1 MPNASTSSARRG
13 LLARLAAWFGVAS
26 VLPVLDACTTVDVQP
41 APELDLKGSWAV
53 LPLSNHTETP
63 QAGLR
68 AESILESLVRS
79 AGITNLRRYPANLA
93 SDTLFEPAE
102 RRVVD
107 QALAW
112 ARGEKLR
119 YGLTGSVQEWRY
131 KVGVDGEPA
140 VGISLQLLDLSS
152 GAVIW
157 TASGSKTG
165 WSREALSGVAQKLLA
180 ELTAPLAAPFRAAQA
195 EKRE

>member
-1 MPNASTSSARRG
+1 MAFAPTSITRRG
-13 LLARLAAWFGVAS
+13 LLLRLAGWFGMAS
-26 VLPVLDACTTVDVQP
+26 VLPVLDGCTTLDVQP
-41 APELDLKGSWAV
+41 APELDMKGSWAV

-68 AESILESLVRS
+68 AESILESLIRS
-79 AGITNLRRYPANLA
+79 AGVGNLRRYPANLA

-112 ARGEKLR
+112 ARSEKLR

-140 VGISLQLLDLSS
+140 VGISLQLLDLQS

-157 TASGSKTG
+157 SASGSKTG

-180 ELTAPLAAPFRAAQA
+180 ELTAPLAVAFRAQA
-195 EKRE
+195 AKRE